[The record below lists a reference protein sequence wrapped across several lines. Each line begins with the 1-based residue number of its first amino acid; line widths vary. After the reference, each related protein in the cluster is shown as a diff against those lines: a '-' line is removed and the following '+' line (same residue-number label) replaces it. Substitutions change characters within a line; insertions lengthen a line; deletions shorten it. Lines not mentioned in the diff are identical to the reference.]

1 MGQMLLVIDVGNT
14 NMTFGVY
21 RGQEL
26 VTTFRLT
33 TKQPRTSDEY
43 GISITELLRMNG
55 VSKEDLEGTI
65 IASVVPNVM
74 HALTG
79 AVTRYLDT
87 PPVIVGPGVK
97 TGLKIPAENPRQS
110 GSDGGVGA
118 VAA

>member
-65 IASVVPNVM
+65 IARDRKSVV
-74 HALTG
+74 
-79 AVTRYLDT
+79 
-87 PPVIVGPGVK
+87 
-97 TGLKIPAENPRQS
+97 
-110 GSDGGVGA
+110 
-118 VAA
+118 

>member
-55 VSKEDLEGTI
+55 VSRRIWRDFDRAFGGILIGRLEVLI
-65 IASVVPNVM
+65 
-74 HALTG
+74 
-79 AVTRYLDT
+79 R
-87 PPVIVGPGVK
+87 
-97 TGLKIPAENPRQS
+97 
-110 GSDGGVGA
+110 
-118 VAA
+118 